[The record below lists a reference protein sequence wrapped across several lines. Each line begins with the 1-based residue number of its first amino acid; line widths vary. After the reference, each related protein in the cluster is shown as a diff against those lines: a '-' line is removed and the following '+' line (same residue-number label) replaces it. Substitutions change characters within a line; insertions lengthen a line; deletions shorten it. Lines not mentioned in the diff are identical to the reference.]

1 MQNMSDNRWYNT
13 PAFNTEENHKV
24 YNMINNTAITVYILH
39 DIDTYEQRVF
49 YTLAGARAFAK
60 KHIRHGYSIYI
71 AKHGQ
76 QRHIESKRVES
87 ND

>member
-1 MQNMSDNRWYNT
+1 MSDNRWYNM
-13 PAFNTEENHKV
+13 PAFNTEEKHKG
-24 YNMINNTAITVYILH
+24 YNMINSTLITVYILH

-71 AKHGQ
+71 AKQGQ

>member
-1 MQNMSDNRWYNT
+1 MQNMSDNRWYNM
-13 PAFNTEENHKV
+13 PAFNTEENHKGH
-24 YNMINNTAITVYILH
+24 NMINSTLITVYILH

-60 KHIRHGYSIYI
+60 KHIQHGYSIYI
-71 AKHGQ
+71 SKQGQ

>member
-1 MQNMSDNRWYNT
+1 MSDNRWYNM
-13 PAFNTEENHKV
+13 PAFNTEENHKG
-24 YNMINNTAITVYILH
+24 YEMINSTLITVYILH
-39 DIDTYEQRVF
+39 DIETYEQRVF

-60 KHIRHGYSIYI
+60 KHIQHGYSIYI
-71 AKHGQ
+71 SKQGQ